1 MNSHQSNWLPTARA
15 LEEWLDLTEKR
26 GIEDLIGKSLLAPL
40 NEFLNRPSK
49 HFRGQLVRSG
59 FELVSNGESPG
70 KYVEEAMQVLEAIH
84 AASLV
89 VDDIQDNSELRRG
102 QPALHRTYGLAV
114 ALNSANWL
122 YFWPLETIEQWS
134 VSAQTKFELTRVCH
148 RALIRAHSGQALDV
162 GTPVSELPQERVKS
176 VCLASL
182 ELKTGALTALA
193 LELGAVLA
201 GATSEQVSE
210 LSRVGCDFGTAL
222 QMFDDLGNIKE
233 KTPPDPKRFEDLK
246 GKRPSWVWA
255 SAAELLSS
263 DEYSRFKE
271 VVSRLPEEVELNHY
285 FQKAEWIGK
294 AKRNAQEFLD
304 GTLARLDRKIWNAAA
319 VDKMFLMGE
328 TLKRSYE

>member
-1 MNSHQSNWLPTARA
+1 MTPDTINWLPSPKA

-49 HFRGQLVRSG
+49 HFRSQLVRSG
-59 FELVSNGESPG
+59 FDLVNNRSLAN
-70 KYVEEAMQVLEAIH
+70 KYVDEAMQVLEAIH

-89 VDDIQDNSELRRG
+89 VDDIQDNSDLRRG
-102 QPALHRTYGLAV
+102 LPALHKTYGLAV

-122 YFWPLETIEQWS
+122 YFWPFETIGRWD
-134 VSAQTKFELTRVCH
+134 VSDHTKLELTRVCH

-162 GTPVSELPQERVKS
+162 GTPISELPQERVKS

-201 GATSEQVSE
+201 EGSPEQVSL
-210 LSRVGCDFGTAL
+210 LSRIGCDFGTAL

-233 KTPPDPKRFEDLK
+233 KIPADPKRFEDLK
-246 GKRPSWVWA
+246 GRRPSWVWA
-255 SAAELLSS
+255 SAAEILSS
-263 DEYSRFKE
+263 EEYKQFKD
-271 VVSRLPEEVELNHY
+271 VVSKLPEEKELKSY
-285 FQKAEWIGK
+285 FQT
-294 AKRNAQEFLD
+294 AKWVDEAKQNAKDFLD
-304 GTLARLDRKIWNAAA
+304 AALARLDHIRWNGAA
-319 VDKMFLMGE
+319 VDKVILLGE